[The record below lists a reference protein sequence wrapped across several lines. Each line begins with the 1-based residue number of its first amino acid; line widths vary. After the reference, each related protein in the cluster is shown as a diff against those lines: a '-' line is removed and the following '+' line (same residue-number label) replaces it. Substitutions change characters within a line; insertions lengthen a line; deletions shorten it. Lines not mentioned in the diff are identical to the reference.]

1 MDKYKQAYNTSI
13 NLGHCEVFAETYA
26 KSIASGEGEFF
37 ARDTGYKKLREIFA
51 GEQRDGDWI
60 EKIEKPDENEMMVY
74 YEALN
79 ECKLSGKSELFSKKY
94 AEYVRLMT
102 FIIPIY
108 PGYCFSDSNTEEP
121 ITKVAEEFARKYV
134 MAYIK
139 SIETEGRSDR
149 YFPLFEMAKES
160 TKIGRENQRRFEN
173 EVIHK
178 FTVNFTK
185 N

>member
-1 MDKYKQAYNTSI
+1 MTFKDAYETSI

-26 KSIASGEGEFF
+26 KSIFNGEGEFF
-37 ARDTGYKKLREIFA
+37 ARDAGYEKLREIFA

-108 PGYCFSDSNTEEP
+108 PGYCFSDSNTKEP
-121 ITKVAEEFARKYV
+121 ITKVAEEFARKYG
-134 MAYIK
+134 MLYIK
-139 SIETEGRSDR
+139 SIETEGRPDT

-160 TKIGRENQRRFEN
+160 TKIGRKNQQIFET
-173 EVIHK
+173 EIIHK
-178 FTVNFTK
+178 FNQSFTK

>member
-1 MDKYKQAYNTSI
+1 MTIYKDAYEASI
-13 NLGHCEVFAETYA
+13 KLGHCEVFAETYA
-26 KSIASGEGEFF
+26 KSLANGEGEFL
-37 ARDTGYKKLREIFA
+37 ARDAGYNKLREIFA

-108 PGYCFSDSNTEEP
+108 PGYCFSDSNTEKP
-121 ITKVAEEFARKYV
+121 ITKVAEEFAGKYV
-134 MAYIK
+134 MTYIE
-139 SIETEGRSDR
+139 SMVTEGQPDT
-149 YFPLFEMAKES
+149 FLPLFEMDKES
-160 TKIGRENQRRFEN
+160 TKLGRENQRRFET

>member
-1 MDKYKQAYNTSI
+1 MATYKDAYDTAI
-13 NLGHCEVFAETYA
+13 KLGHCEVFAETYA
-26 KSIASGEGEFF
+26 KSIVSGEGEFF
-37 ARDTGYKKLREIFA
+37 ARDAGYIKLREIFA
-51 GEQRDGDWI
+51 GEQRDGDGI

-102 FIIPIY
+102 FVIPIY
-108 PGYCFSDSNTEEP
+108 PGYCFSDSKTEEP
-121 ITKVAEEFARKYV
+121 VTKVAEEFAHKYV
-134 MAYIK
+134 MTYIK
-139 SIETEGRSDR
+139 NMLTDAQPDTYS
-149 YFPLFEMAKES
+149 PLFEMDKES
-160 TKIGRENQRRFEN
+160 TKIGRENQRRFET

-178 FTVNFTK
+178 FNRSFTK